1 MRTIVV
7 ILCVIALTACA
18 SPNSGA
24 SDDAADSTTHVVR
37 CEQGWNQCY
46 IVAAKVCG
54 SGSFT
59 EVDRLVD
66 GSVSPAGHLESRHT
80 GDSGLDSQVY
90 SENPRADVFNRVLTF
105 RCD

>member
-1 MRTIVV
+1 MRMIAV
-7 ILCVIALTACA
+7 IFFVIALTACA
-18 SPNSGA
+18 SPKPETSGRA
-24 SDDAADSTTHVVR
+24 DDVSTHVVR
-37 CEQGWNQCY
+37 CEQGWIECY

-66 GSVSPAGHLESRHT
+66 GSVSPAGHLERRHT
-80 GDSGLDSQVY
+80 GDGGLDNQVY